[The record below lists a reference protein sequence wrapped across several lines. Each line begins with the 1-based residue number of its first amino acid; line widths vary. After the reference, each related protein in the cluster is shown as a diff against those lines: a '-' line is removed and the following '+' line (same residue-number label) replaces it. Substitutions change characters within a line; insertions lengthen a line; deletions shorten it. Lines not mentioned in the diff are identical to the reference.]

1 VTPRN
6 EWDRWYWLWDVY
18 FAITFAA
25 TMVLTTASTVSAERK
40 VTSAVALCGIVVTY
54 LAFRRRLIG
63 HGRRSSPEVTFA
75 VVVGILFL
83 VAMLTRTAASFI
95 LFAVCPLMYLSLPRK
110 VASVITT
117 LGIVLVPVA
126 VIINFGFDA
135 PDLGTLLP
143 MTALLV
149 VFGLLVGQWTSRV
162 IDQSRGRA
170 ELIEKLEASQAEVV
184 RLSRDAGTSAER
196 VRLAR
201 EIHDTLAQGFTSI
214 VALTQ
219 AIESELDTDVVA
231 ARRHLDLAARTARE
245 NLAEAR
251 AMVAA
256 SSPSALAAGSLEDAV
271 RRQAERLRE
280 ESAIAVSCEVAGP
293 LPVLGTATE
302 VVLLR
307 ATQEALTNVRKHA
320 RASAVRVQLSVVDSS
335 VRLSVADDGVGFDPD
350 LPANGFGLRGMQARA
365 QQVGGTIKIHSGRS
379 EGTTVELEVP
389 A

>member
-1 VTPRN
+1 MTARN
-6 EWDRWYWLWDVY
+6 AWDRWYWLWDVY
-18 FAITFAA
+18 YAITFAA
-25 TMVLTTASTVSAERK
+25 TMVLTTTSTMSAERK

-63 HGRRSSPEVTFA
+63 HGSRRSAEVTFA

-83 VAMLTRTAASFI
+83 VAMLTCTAASFI

-126 VIINFGFDA
+126 VVINFGFDA
-135 PDLGTLLP
+135 PNLGTLLP

-149 VFGLLVGQWTSRV
+149 VFGLLVGPWTCRV
-162 IDQSRGRA
+162 IDQSMERA
-170 ELIEKLEASQAEVV
+170 DLIEKLEVSQAEVV

-231 ARRHLDLAARTARE
+231 ARRHLALAARTARE

-280 ESAIAVSCEVAGP
+280 ESEIAVSCEVAGP